1 MIIQLVR
8 HTFPDRP
15 DWEIIGRHVPLGT
28 KYEVLG
34 YESRA
39 SIMNLITGETRN
51 ISLYLVGGN
60 EDIGWLPTICFE
72 VDIKES

>member
-1 MIIQLVR
+1 MIVQLVR

-34 YESRA
+34 FESRGR
-39 SIMNLITGETRN
+39 ILNLNTGEVRDM
-51 ISLYLVGGN
+51 SLYLVGGN
-60 EDIGWLPTICFE
+60 EDIGWLPAICFE
-72 VDIKES
+72 VDLKES